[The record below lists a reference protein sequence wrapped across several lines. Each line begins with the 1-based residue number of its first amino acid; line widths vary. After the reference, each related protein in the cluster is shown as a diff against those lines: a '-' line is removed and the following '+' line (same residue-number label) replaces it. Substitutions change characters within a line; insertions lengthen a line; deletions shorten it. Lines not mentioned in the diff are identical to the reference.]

1 MAILYGIA
9 CFQAEF
15 HGRVFITLNNNTS
28 NFSNILH
35 IEKDI
40 LRYIERN
47 LKKRFIVDS
56 ISATDKSSIQYL
68 IEKCMH
74 FSSDSDNQN
83 NFGVKLFTDVY
94 MMSLIITNL
103 IAEKNMLLSG
113 LCDDISVWINDYM
126 IYNNLDRYYD
136 NEIIY
141 KEYIEDL
148 NFDIR
153 DYDSKIIEKLKN
165 NFFKSYGFRIE
176 TIERFL
182 NSTNKTIKD
191 TELVH
196 LVEEKTL
203 VKAFCD
209 DSGADIEEIR
219 FLIIKKINC
228 ET

>member
-1 MAILYGIA
+1 MYIEELKQNLNNKIGDIINIYLKIYWNRISNRGEKNLYNIYFNREIKRVLYNKYLENINIDKRDISVVYDCIINDLNSEIDKRIRNSNINELMAILYGIA

-103 IAEKNMLLSG
+103 IAEKI
-113 LCDDISVWINDYM
+113 CY
-126 IYNNLDRYYD
+126 
-136 NEIIY
+136 
-141 KEYIEDL
+141 
-148 NFDIR
+148 
-153 DYDSKIIEKLKN
+153 
-165 NFFKSYGFRIE
+165 
-176 TIERFL
+176 
-182 NSTNKTIKD
+182 
-191 TELVH
+191 
-196 LVEEKTL
+196 
-203 VKAFCD
+203 
-209 DSGADIEEIR
+209 
-219 FLIIKKINC
+219 
-228 ET
+228 